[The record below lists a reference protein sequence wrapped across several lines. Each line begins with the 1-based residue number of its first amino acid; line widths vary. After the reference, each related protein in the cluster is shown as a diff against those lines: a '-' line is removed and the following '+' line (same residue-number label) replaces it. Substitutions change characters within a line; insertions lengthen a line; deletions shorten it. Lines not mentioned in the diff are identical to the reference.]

1 MDNFINED
9 RKLISDVFA
18 GIADRFELMAGE
30 NMGKED
36 IIKELAACAKNIE
49 RLRFNL
55 AHISDVDQAP
65 DTNNIQGLIA
75 VKRTLLQTASE
86 IRESIKDMSWVEDID
101 AFKKSQ
107 TEVIDQIDKV
117 LNDPNA
123 GDDQKAQAE
132 QLKAVIGNL
141 IPKDDTPEYA
151 LRKQRNDHILTGI
164 VSAINVSLV
173 DTAKL

>member
-9 RKLISDVFA
+9 RELIRKVFSA
-18 GIADRFELMAGE
+18 EADRFELMAGE
-30 NMGKED
+30 HMDKND
-36 IIKELAACAKNIE
+36 ILKELGDCYKNIE
-49 RLRFNL
+49 RLRFAL

-65 DTNNIQGLIA
+65 DVTNTQGLIA
-75 VKRTLLQTASE
+75 VKRALLQVAGE
-86 IRESIKDMSWVEDID
+86 IRESIKDMSWVEDIES
-101 AFKKSQ
+101 FKKSQ
-107 TEVIDQIDKV
+107 TEVLDQIDRI

-123 GDDQKAQAE
+123 GEDQKAQAE
-132 QLKAVIGNL
+132 QFKAMVGKL
-141 IPKDDTPEYA
+141 VPTDDTPEYA